1 MRRFRLEVESR
12 LNRGSGRSPRYTGM
26 RPAMNP
32 NAIEWSMST
41 IGFEYASSLANIDF
55 GSVGCKPE
63 SEGKVKLQGY
73 LHLSL
78 VQIPAPP
85 PRTFHFGGMTSADLT
100 DRTHELV
107 RFPLPNSNAS
117 SYFGFMEGFIV
128 AYATHYATLRHKSVL
143 PLLRMHRRPVANMA
157 EEM

>member
-1 MRRFRLEVESR
+1 MPMEKLMRRFRLEVESR

-63 SEGKVKLQGY
+63 SEGKAKLQGV
-73 LHLSL
+73 SPF
-78 VQIPAPP
+78 VSVSNPGDPP
-85 PRTFHFGGMTSADLT
+85 
-100 DRTHELV
+100 
-107 RFPLPNSNAS
+107 
-117 SYFGFMEGFIV
+117 
-128 AYATHYATLRHKSVL
+128 K
-143 PLLRMHRRPVANMA
+143 
-157 EEM
+157 

>member
-1 MRRFRLEVESR
+1 MEKLMRRFRLEVESR

-63 SEGKVKLQGY
+63 SEGKAKSQGV
-73 LHLSL
+73 SPF
-78 VQIPAPP
+78 VSVSNPGDPP
-85 PRTFHFGGMTSADLT
+85 
-100 DRTHELV
+100 
-107 RFPLPNSNAS
+107 
-117 SYFGFMEGFIV
+117 
-128 AYATHYATLRHKSVL
+128 K
-143 PLLRMHRRPVANMA
+143 
-157 EEM
+157 